1 LHEPLVRGA
10 FTVSAFVEIEQ
21 SPVNAN
27 VRLPIGSTVH
37 FENFMVV
44 LRLMTPRIIVVTA
57 ALLLGIIVVATAL
70 LLALLLALFDEV
82 VAMSLRAGD
91 CSDPVVPMMLKE

>member
-37 FENFMVV
+37 FENFMVA
-44 LRLMTPRIIVVTA
+44 LCLMTPRIILVA
-57 ALLLGIIVVATAL
+57 ASLFLGVMVVATEL
-70 LLALLLALFDEV
+70 SDEV
-82 VAMSLRAGD
+82 VAMSVRTGD
-91 CSDPVVPMMLKE
+91 CLDPIVPMMLKE